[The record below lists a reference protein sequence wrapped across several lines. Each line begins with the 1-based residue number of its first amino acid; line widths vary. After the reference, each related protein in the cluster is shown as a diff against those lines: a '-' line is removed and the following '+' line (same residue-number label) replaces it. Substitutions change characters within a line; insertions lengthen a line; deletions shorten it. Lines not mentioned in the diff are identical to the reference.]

1 MPILDTL
8 CGLVLNPCMTAETLE
23 SRLHKKFGPYTGD
36 MPFSR
41 QIPHFL
47 GYSLRLHAVWQLSAG
62 RFGERF
68 ILSDR
73 LRDGGPRRKIYS
85 RREMDGLNFS
95 NAVLVTVTFSWSN
108 LRLASFAGAELKD
121 VVFEACDLEGTDF
134 TGATFENVTF
144 KDCLDLENAFLA
156 DVRYIPTPHQHQNH
170 ELSLP

>member
-1 MPILDTL
+1 
-8 CGLVLNPCMTAETLE
+8 MTAETLE

-41 QIPHFL
+41 QIPHSL
-47 GYSLRLHAVWQLSAG
+47 EYSLRLHSVWQLSAG

-73 LRDGGPRRKIYS
+73 LRDGGPRRKTYS
-85 RREMDGLNFS
+85 RMEMDGLNFS
-95 NAVLVTVTFSWSN
+95 KAILTTATFSWSN

-134 TGATFENVTF
+134 TGATFDNVTF
-144 KDCLDLENAFLA
+144 QDCLDLEKAFCDRVQYCPIELHNQN
-156 DVRYIPTPHQHQNH
+156 DEPSIP
-170 ELSLP
+170 